1 MRIIVV
7 LFAVVLLAA
16 CTEKNRVP
24 SDILSKE
31 KMGDIIWDMVQ
42 AEQYSAI
49 YVSKDTPKINL
60 RTEDLRLYQKV
71 FQMHQVSKDEFSKS
85 LQYYE
90 DRPELLRTVFDSLLS
105 KGNRLRT
112 ESYRQSVL
120 TPTASPATIKPA
132 TPAVVTPYS
141 AHGQAPSRSP
151 IIQSKGHGQAP
162 STAAQGQAHGQPP
175 SATPPGKAQGQS
187 PSSTAP
193 GQASKKPVQ
202 QPPKSTTAKDS
213 VKTRGRS
220 GGKTQTAKD
229 TTHYVKP

>member
-7 LFAVVLLAA
+7 LFAVVFLAA
-16 CTEKNRVP
+16 CTDKNRVP

-60 RTEDLRLYQKV
+60 RTEDLHLYQKI

-105 KGNRLRT
+105 KGNRLRA

-120 TPTASPATIKPA
+120 TPTPSPATIKPA

-141 AHGQAPSRSP
+141 PHGQAPSPLSNFEVRA
-151 IIQSKGHGQAP
+151 HGKAP
-162 STAAQGQAHGQPP
+162 SP
-175 SATPPGKAQGQS
+175 SAPGKA
-187 PSSTAP
+187 
-193 GQASKKPVQ
+193 SKNPVQ
-202 QPPKSTTAKDS
+202 QHPKSTTTKDS
-213 VKTRGRS
+213 AKSPGRS
-220 GGKTQTAKD
+220 GGKSQTTKD
-229 TTHYVKP
+229 TTRYVKP